1 MIRMTQRQCW
11 KKIGRN
17 IEKCRVNEKKSKEVV
32 CNEKKS
38 KEVVCERK
46 WEETRTKGN
55 VTYFWI
61 STVKLSGVI
70 NQLMVKELH

>member
-1 MIRMTQRQCW
+1 MRKN
-11 KKIGRN
+11 KK
-17 IEKCRVNEKKSKEVV
+17 V

-46 WEETRTKGN
+46 WEESNKKVARTNGY

-70 NQLMVKELH
+70 N